1 MELDW
6 STLHR
11 LRAGFLAGAAGHR
24 DYWQS
29 PADLAQ
35 YDATFAQ
42 RIGWKW
48 DFVLNDLQQ
57 LGWQPPAGAVL
68 DWGCGSGVASRALL
82 DHFGQSTT
90 RELWLSDRSALAVQ
104 FATRRAREKYP
115 ELSVQPG
122 LPAHADLLVI
132 SHVLT
137 ELSPAGIEE
146 LLQFASQAT
155 AVLWVEPGTY
165 EASRQLISIRERLRA
180 TQASGQKLAKDE
192 CSPSS
197 PVGSMPSATIG
208 FNIVAPCPHQ
218 GRCGVLAP
226 GCESHWCHQFAPP
239 PEFVFA
245 DAFWTNFARTME
257 IDLRSLPLSY
267 LVLDRRPGTPLP
279 ANAARIL
286 GRPEV
291 FKPHVALLGCS
302 RDGLIAGTV
311 SRREDADG
319 YRRLKKGK
327 CPSLQVWERA
337 GSQLKSW
344 RPWDGE
350 STA

>member
-6 STLHR
+6 STLNR

-48 DFVLNDLQQ
+48 DFVLNDLHR
-57 LGWQPPAGAVL
+57 LGWQPPAGTVL
-68 DWGCGSGVASRALL
+68 DWGCGSGIASRALL
-82 DHFGQSTT
+82 DHFGSTT
-90 RELWLSDRSALAVQ
+90 ARELWLADRSALAVQ

-122 LPAHADLLVI
+122 LPARVDLLVI

-146 LLQFASQAT
+146 LLQLAGQAT

-165 EASRQLISIRERLRA
+165 EASRQLISIRERLRGEF
-180 TQASGQKLAKDE
+180 QL
-192 CSPSS
+192 
-197 PVGSMPSATIG
+197 
-208 FNIVAPCPHQ
+208 VAPCPHQ

-239 PEFVFA
+239 PEFVFT

-267 LVLDRRPGTPLP
+267 LVLDRRPVTPLP

-291 FKPHVALLGCS
+291 FKPHVELLGCL

-327 CPSLQVWERA
+327 CPSLQVWERT
-337 GSQLKSW
+337 GNQLHSW
-344 RPWDGE
+344 RPWSDE
-350 STA
+350 PAP

>member
-146 LLQFASQAT
+146 LLQLASQAT

-165 EASRQLISIRERLRA
+165 EASRQLVSIRERVRGEFQL
-180 TQASGQKLAKDE
+180 
-192 CSPSS
+192 
-197 PVGSMPSATIG
+197 
-208 FNIVAPCPHQ
+208 VAPCPHQ
-218 GRCGVLAP
+218 GRCGVLAT

-267 LVLDRRPGTPLP
+267 LVLDRRSVTPLP

-327 CPSLQVWERA
+327 CPSLQIWERT
-337 GSQLKSW
+337 GSQLHSW
-344 RPWDGE
+344 RPWSDE
-350 STA
+350 PAR